1 MIDDNV
7 INNMKEARPSFEW
20 KVTSKCNYKCPYCC
34 QGIRIINKA
43 GGRHCSDQVA
53 DAVLKLA
60 EDLPGTW
67 LIKLIGGEPLIY
79 PRFFEVCEKLISSRH
94 EICTTTNFSL
104 PYNQFQKLIDMC
116 GEKLI
121 SLSASLHMSQLK
133 SVDEFIDKAVAFN
146 SKKSASTS
154 FTVTSVLVEEDFE
167 NLRAIEQRLAE
178 RGVTFEYQV
187 LKKGGKYF
195 KYKAEIEE
203 QVKEK
208 LSLNIETIRDKNFF
222 GTFCHTG
229 ELFFRIGIN
238 GNVFRCYN
246 DQSCYYLGN
255 IGKGTFKRFAKA
267 RPCMAKRCTCTVPAN
282 RNMIC
287 YGEKASKRDIV
298 KTYVYCL
305 PRNLSY
311 KKRKLLTK
319 LHKRID
325 E

>member
-1 MIDDNV
+1 
-7 INNMKEARPSFEW
+7 MKEARPSFEW

-34 QGIRIINKA
+34 QGIRNINKTSE
-43 GGRHCSDQVA
+43 RHCSDKVA

-60 EDLPGTW
+60 EGLPGTW

-79 PRFFEVCEKLISSRH
+79 PRFFEVCEKLISSGH

-104 PYNQFQKLIDMC
+104 PYNKFQELIDMC

-121 SLSASLHMSQLK
+121 FLTASLHPSQLK

-146 SKKSASTS
+146 SNKNASTS
-154 FTVTSVLVEEDFE
+154 FTVTSVLVEEDFK
-167 NLRAIEQRLAE
+167 NLRAIEQRLTE

-208 LSLNIETIRDKNFF
+208 LCSSTEMIRDKNFF
-222 GTFCHTG
+222 GTLCHTG
-229 ELFFRIGIN
+229 ELFFIIGIN
-238 GNVFRCYN
+238 GDVLRCYN
-246 DQSCYYLGN
+246 DQICYYLGN
-255 IGKGTFKRFAKA
+255 ISRGTFKRFTKA
-267 RPCMAKRCTCTVPAN
+267 MPCMAKRCTCTTPAN

-287 YGEKASKRDIV
+287 YEQKADKGNIV
-298 KTYVYCL
+298 KTYAYYL
-305 PRNLSY
+305 PGNLSY
-311 KKRKLLTK
+311 RSRRFLTK
-319 LHKRID
+319 VCNKINERIR
-325 E
+325 